1 MKCKGNE
8 NIICKIAIIFILITI
23 MLLVISL
30 LIYCQNSNEQPK
42 NILTTI
48 AVPGD
53 NTQIGNAIIKFSQ
66 NEIVE
71 GNAISHEPGS
81 ENILINED
89 GIYQIS
95 YQINGEQQTVGTF
108 NFNAIILRN
117 NKALDNTLNQSPII
131 RENTSNR
138 MTLTSIVILRLNNGD
153 IIQLGGL
160 SIEDIIY
167 DRARFD
173 IEKIA

>member
-1 MKCKGNE
+1 
-8 NIICKIAIIFILITI
+8 

-71 GNAISHEPGS
+71 GNAISHEPGAS
-81 ENILINED
+81 EILIEET

-95 YQINGEQQTVGTF
+95 YQLYGVKDAIGTF
-108 NFNAIILRN
+108 QFNAVLVVN
-117 NKALDNTLNQSPII
+117 NTGLDSTFNESPII
-131 RENTSNR
+131 RDSVNR
-138 MTLTSIVILRLNNGD
+138 MTLTSTVILKLNEGD
-153 IIQLGGL
+153 VLQLSGV
-160 SIEDIIY
+160 SIEDINY
-167 DRARFD
+167 QRARID
-173 IEKIA
+173 IEQIG

>member
-108 NFNAIILRN
+108 NFNAIILKN
-117 NKALDNTLNQSPII
+117 NTALDNTLNQSPII

-138 MTLTSIVILRLNNGD
+138 MTLTSTVLLQLNAGD
-153 IIQLGGL
+153 VLKLQGI
-160 SIEDIIY
+160 SVDDIRY
-167 DRARFD
+167 ANARID
-173 IEKIA
+173 IKKV

>member
-1 MKCKGNE
+1 
-8 NIICKIAIIFILITI
+8 

-71 GNAISHEPGS
+71 GNAISHEPGAS
-81 ENILINED
+81 EILIEET

-95 YQINGEQQTVGTF
+95 YQLYGVKDAIGTF
-108 NFNAIILRN
+108 QFNAVLVVN
-117 NKALDNTLNQSPII
+117 NTGLDSTFNESPII
-131 RENTSNR
+131 RDSVNR
-138 MTLTSIVILRLNNGD
+138 MTLTSTVILKLNEGD
-153 IIQLGGL
+153 VLQLSGV
-160 SIEDIIY
+160 SIEDINY
-167 DRARFD
+167 QRARID
-173 IEKIA
+173 IEKIG

>member
-1 MKCKGNE
+1 MCNKCKRPCCKLGKICLITFIIAFAILII
-8 NIICKIAIIFILITI
+8 NIIFLCNND
-23 MLLVISL
+23 
-30 LIYCQNSNEQPK
+30 QEN
-42 NILTTI
+42 NILTAT
-48 AVPGD
+48 AVETD
-53 NTQIGNAIIKFSQ
+53 NPEIGITTIKFSKNIIQ
-66 NEIVE
+66 EGTAITHVE
-71 GNAISHEPGS
+71 GSDSFIV
-81 ENILINED
+81 NES

-108 NFNAIILRN
+108 NFNAIILKN
-117 NKALDNTLNQSPII
+117 NTALDNTLNQSPII

-138 MTLTSIVILRLNNGD
+138 MTLTSTVILRLNSGD